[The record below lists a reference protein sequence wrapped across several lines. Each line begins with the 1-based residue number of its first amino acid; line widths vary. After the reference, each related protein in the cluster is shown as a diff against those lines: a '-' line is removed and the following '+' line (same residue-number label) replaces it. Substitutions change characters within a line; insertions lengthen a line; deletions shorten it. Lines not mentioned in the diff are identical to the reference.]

1 MSSIDWAGASEE
13 PKAAAAADDQ
23 GHTMT
28 AEIQLIVTLRLI
40 TVLFYNPRNIAAAR
54 MFFS

>member
-1 MSSIDWAGASEE
+1 MDWAGRQRG

-28 AEIQLIVTLRLI
+28 AEIQLIVTFRLI
-40 TVLFYNPRNIAAAR
+40 TVLFCNPRNIAAAR